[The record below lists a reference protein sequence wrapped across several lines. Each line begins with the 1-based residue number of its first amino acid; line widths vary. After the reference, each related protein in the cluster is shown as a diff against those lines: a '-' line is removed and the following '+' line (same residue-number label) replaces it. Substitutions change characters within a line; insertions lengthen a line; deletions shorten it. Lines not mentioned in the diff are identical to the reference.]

1 MNDPDP
7 HARRDDPAAAPST
20 PRSTVWQGF
29 LGTASVVAY
38 ALLFEL
44 ARSLVI
50 NSLGDS
56 TAVKV
61 LAGTLRWLSVLV
73 IVAAAAYVG
82 YRFVQWYRERV
93 RVSAEL
99 ALLADLVEPAP
110 QRATAHR
117 CPGPPRRTPALNG
130 RIIAAVL
137 RELPVRDFEAAALL
151 AVLGAA
157 LDAPARLPLERLAS
171 RPTAAVLLDTL
182 RRENIVT
189 TAGAQRYCLRKV
201 PVLPEQ
207 AEVRE
212 GARWPAALAALVH
225 HYADRAGRWAIAL
238 ETVRFAAGARRW
250 FEAEEEYLRTL
261 VTRCAQLGAA
271 LPAAVVPELVRIGDA
286 LDTWHA
292 RIGLGENHG
301 ELAVKM
307 CEIPGLNDHVLHRD
321 LVRMRANLLR
331 DRPGRYR
338 PRNLSTSLA
347 ARWEHRDALRRLDR
361 AVPQELPGVVAQ
373 LEASW
378 WLLPREDVAG
388 ELCALI
394 NLAIAHL
401 WQGRLD
407 AAKDRL
413 DLAESLTRTGR
424 DPDGRAHVHETM
436 GIVWWVRGDS
446 AKALHRWQQALG
458 EYRVM
463 VDEHGI
469 ARCLQHL
476 GSALLEEPG
485 HAATLLGPG
494 LSASEVTRQITGWL
508 AEARRLHRGLR
519 YAGHY
524 AAQADSRLTAPRR
537 LGLRALL
544 DRTPPLTALDRIDRW
559 PLPVDDDPH

>member
-1 MNDPDP
+1 MSDPDP
-7 HARRDDPAAAPST
+7 HARRDDPETPGT

-82 YRFVQWYRERV
+82 YRFLQWYRERV
-93 RVSAEL
+93 RVTAEL
-99 ALLADLVEPAP
+99 TLLADLVEPAP

-117 CPGPPRRTPALNG
+117 CPGPPHRTTALNG

-137 RELPVRDFEAAALL
+137 RELPVHHFEAAALL
-151 AVLGAA
+151 AVLSAA
-157 LDAPARLPLERLAS
+157 LDAPARLPSERLAS
-171 RPTAAVLLDTL
+171 RPTAAVLLGEL
-182 RRENIVT
+182 RQDNIVAT
-189 TAGAQRYCLRKV
+189 VRAQRYCLRRV
-201 PVLPEQ
+201 PVLP
-207 AEVRE
+207 VRTDVRK
-212 GARWPAALAALVH
+212 GARWSAAVTALVH
-225 HYADRAGRWAIAL
+225 HYADRASRWALAL

-261 VTRCAQLGAA
+261 VTKCAALGAV
-271 LPAAVVPELVRIGDA
+271 LPAAAAPDLVRICDA
-286 LDTWHA
+286 LDSWYA
-292 RIGLGENHG
+292 RIGLGDNHAG
-301 ELAVKM
+301 LAARVSEL
-307 CEIPGLNDHVLHRD
+307 PGLNDLVLYRD
-321 LVRMRANLLR
+321 LARMRANRLR

-338 PRNLSTSLA
+338 PRSLSTSLA
-347 ARWEHRDALRRLDR
+347 ARWEHRAALRLLDR
-361 AVPQELPGVVAQ
+361 ARPRDLPAVVAR

-388 ELCALI
+388 EVCALI
-394 NLAIAHL
+394 NLAIAHVR
-401 WQGRLD
+401 QGRLD
-407 AAKDRL
+407 AAQDRL

-424 DPDGRAHVHETM
+424 DPDGRAHVHEIM
-436 GIVWWVRGDS
+436 GIVWWARGDS

-458 EYRVM
+458 EYQVM

-476 GSALLEEPG
+476 GSALLEAPG
-485 HAATLLGPG
+485 HAETLLGPG
-494 LSASEVTRQITGWL
+494 LSALEVTRQVTGWF

-519 YAGHY
+519 HVGYY
-524 AAQADSRLTAPRR
+524 AARADSQLARARPTGP
-537 LGLRALL
+537 RALL
-544 DRTPPLTALDRIDRW
+544 DRTPRLTALDHIERW
-559 PLPVDDDPH
+559 PLPVPDDPR